1 MYNEIMVKAIVCAVS
16 AKAERQQEELNMKSK
31 KFGTR
36 QMVTTAMLCAIL
48 LIMSFTPLGYLNIG
62 PLAISF
68 NMIPVAIGA
77 IALGPV
83 GGMILGAMF
92 GITSFLQC
100 IGIGGTSAMG
110 VILFEINPFFAFVQ
124 RFVPRLLAGLISGYV
139 FMGVKKISNS
149 TVACFFTGFCA
160 ALLNTVLFM
169 TALVLLFGNTEYVQ
183 GLIGGRNVIVFIC
196 AFVGINA
203 VVEMIA
209 ASMIVG
215 VVGKV
220 LSKFLIRR

>member
-1 MYNEIMVKAIVCAVS
+1 
-16 AKAERQQEELNMKSK
+16 MKHK

-36 QMVTTAMLCAIL
+36 EMVTTAMLCAIL

-68 NMIPVAIGA
+68 NMIPVALGA
-77 IALGPV
+77 ISLGPV
-83 GGMILGAMF
+83 GGAILGGMF

-100 IGIGGTSAMG
+100 LGIGGTSAMG

-124 RFVPRLLAGLISGYV
+124 RFLPRILAGLLSGFIYI
-139 FMGVKKISNS
+139 GVKKAANA
-149 TVACFFTGFCA
+149 TVACFITGFCA
-160 ALLNTVLFM
+160 ALLNTMLFM
-169 TALVLLFGNTEYVQ
+169 TALILLFGNTDYLQ
-183 GLIGGRNVIVFIC
+183 DLIGGRNVFVFIF

-220 LSKFLIRR
+220 LAKFIVRR

>member
-1 MYNEIMVKAIVCAVS
+1 
-16 AKAERQQEELNMKSK
+16 MKSK

-77 IALGPV
+77 IALGPI
-83 GGMILGAMF
+83 GGMILGGMF

-100 IGIGGTSAMG
+100 LGIGGTSTMG
-110 VILFEINPFFAFVQ
+110 VILFEINPFLAFVQ
-124 RFVPRLLAGLISGYV
+124 RFVPRLLAGLLAGLV
-139 FMGVKKISNS
+139 FKGVKKISNP
-149 TVACFFTGFCA
+149 TVACFTTGFSA

-169 TALVLLFGNTEYVQ
+169 TALVLLFGNTDYVQ
-183 GLIGGRNVIVFIC
+183 GLIGGRNVILFMC

>member
-1 MYNEIMVKAIVCAVS
+1 
-16 AKAERQQEELNMKSK
+16 MKHK

-36 QMVTTAMLCAIL
+36 EMVTTAMLSAIL

-77 IALGPV
+77 IALGPI
-83 GGMILGAMF
+83 GGMILGGMF

-100 IGIGGTSAMG
+100 LGIGGVSAMG
-110 VILFEINPFFAFVQ
+110 VVLFEINPFLAFVQ
-124 RFVPRLLAGLISGYV
+124 RFMPRLVAGLLSGLI
-139 FMGVKKISNS
+139 FKGVKQLSNAS
-149 TVACFFTGFCA
+149 VSCFVTGFAA

-169 TALVLLFGNTEYVQ
+169 SALVLLFGTTEYVQ
-183 GLIGGRNVIVFIC
+183 GLMGGRNVLLFIC
-196 AFVGINA
+196 GFVGINA

-209 ASMIVG
+209 ASAIVG

-220 LSKFLIRR
+220 LSKYLIRR

>member
-1 MYNEIMVKAIVCAVS
+1 
-16 AKAERQQEELNMKSK
+16 MKHK

-36 QMVTTAMLCAIL
+36 EMVTTAMLCAIL

-83 GGMILGAMF
+83 GGMILGGMF

-100 IGIGGTSAMG
+100 LGIGGTSAMG

-124 RFVPRLLAGLISGYV
+124 RFVPRLLAGLLAGLV
-139 FMGVKKISNS
+139 FKGVKKISNPS
-149 TVACFFTGFCA
+149 IACFTTGFMA

-169 TALVLLFGNTEYVQ
+169 TALVLLFGNSEYVQ
-183 GLIGGRNVIVFIC
+183 NLMGGRNVLLFIC
-196 AFVGINA
+196 TFVGVNA

-215 VVGKV
+215 IVGKV
-220 LSKFLIRR
+220 LSKYLIRR

>member
-1 MYNEIMVKAIVCAVS
+1 
-16 AKAERQQEELNMKSK
+16 MKHK
-31 KFGTR
+31 KFDTR
-36 QMVTTAMLCAIL
+36 QLVTTAMLCAIL
-48 LIMSFTPLGYLNIG
+48 LVMSFTPLGYLNIG

-77 IALGPV
+77 IALGPM
-83 GGMILGAMF
+83 GGMILGGMF

-100 IGIGGTSAMG
+100 LGIGGTSAMG
-110 VILFEINPFFAFVQ
+110 VLLFEINPFLAFVQ
-124 RFVPRLLAGLISGYV
+124 RFVPRLLAGLLSGYV
-139 FMGVKKISNS
+139 YLGVKKVSN
-149 TVACFFTGFCA
+149 TAAACFATGFSA

-169 TALVLLFGNTEYVQ
+169 SALVLLFGRTDYVQ

-209 ASMIVG
+209 ASVIVG
-215 VVGKV
+215 VVGRV
-220 LSKFLIRR
+220 LTKFLVRR

>member
-1 MYNEIMVKAIVCAVS
+1 
-16 AKAERQQEELNMKSK
+16 MKMK

-36 QMVTTAMLCAIL
+36 EMVSTAMLCAIL
-48 LIMSFTPLGYLNIG
+48 LVMSFTPLGYLNIG

-83 GGMILGAMF
+83 GGMILGGMF

-100 IGIGGTSAMG
+100 LGIGGTSAMG
-110 VILFEINPFFAFVQ
+110 VILFEINPFLAFVQ
-124 RFVPRLLAGLISGYV
+124 RFVPRLLAGLLSGFV
-139 FMGVKKISNS
+139 FKGVKKLFNP
-149 TVACFFTGFCA
+149 TVACFATGFSA

-169 TALVLLFGNTEYVQ
+169 SALVLLFGNTEYVQ
-183 GLIGGRNVIVFIC
+183 GLIGGRNVILFIC

-209 ASMIVG
+209 CSLIVG

-220 LSKFLIRR
+220 LAKFLIRR